1 MKLIIFDLDETLVT
15 VNKKGLV
22 VPRQTYHKLNL
33 LLSLG
38 YKMSIITYNPIPH
51 IVLNSTSLLNYVDYF
66 IYGNRDR
73 NKLFEDALHKY
84 EKYENYEIHYVDD
97 RIDNIE
103 VIKKHFPKVITHHCT
118 SVYKLYECIS
128 NIR

>member
-51 IVLNSTSLLNYVDYF
+51 IVLNSTSLLNYVDYVA
-66 IYGNRDR
+66 YGDR
-73 NKLFEDALHKY
+73 YRNELFEEVLS
-84 EKYENYEIHYVDD
+84 KYENCDDVHYVDD

-103 VIKKHFPKVITHHCT
+103 VIKKHFPKVITHHCM